1 MKAYKFVRVKM
12 AAGVRLFECGD
23 VGLLWDG
30 SRWHEVRRGLW
41 GSRSYAN
48 PKLRWRL
55 DEYTLRDGYGL
66 GWAYK
71 RDKDWSL
78 RGWLD
83 STLSIRGGRESWTD
97 AEINE
102 IAAELERRAGL
113 PVVPHESYMLNV
125 FGRGSERWW
134 RPVAQEVGP

>member
-12 AAGVRLFECGD
+12 TRGLRLFECGD
-23 VGLLWDG
+23 RGLLWDG
-30 SRWHEVRRGLW
+30 KDWAELHHGYTSRF
-41 GSRSYAN
+41 ADT
-48 PKLRWRL
+48 KRWQT
-55 DEYTLRDGYGL
+55 DTGFKHGYRL

-78 RGWLD
+78 RGWLA
-83 STLSIRGGRESWTD
+83 STLSIRGGRDEPWTD
-97 AEINE
+97 AEIND

-125 FGRGSERWW
+125 LGRGPERWW
-134 RPVAQEVGP
+134 RPVAQEVGL